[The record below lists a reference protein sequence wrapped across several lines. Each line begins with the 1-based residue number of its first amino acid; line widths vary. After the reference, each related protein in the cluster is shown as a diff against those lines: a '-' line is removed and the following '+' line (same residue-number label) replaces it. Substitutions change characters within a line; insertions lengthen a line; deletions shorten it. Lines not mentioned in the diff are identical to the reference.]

1 MFEFSCRSD
10 LPVATLAFWNITNI
24 ETEQSHSFLGF
35 FSPILDPPGPVGAVL
50 RCTHPNF
57 AHTRQNLSL
66 LYICDLHS

>member
-35 FSPILDPPGPVGAVL
+35 FSPILDPQA
-50 RCTHPNF
+50 R
-57 AHTRQNLSL
+57 
-66 LYICDLHS
+66 